1 MLQGER
7 AVLREFRRGDVEARF
22 AEQANDWALHAVAQE
37 APWQPQTLEQ
47 ALERFDRAGSG
58 GEPDRAN
65 VWFTVAR
72 RTDPEQAWV
81 GGAGLW
87 GLNEHQGTAHVG
99 ISLSRGARGEGLGTE
114 VLRLLGFY
122 AFRIRHLHRLSLETI
137 ATNEPMQRAARAAGF
152 VHEGTDR
159 ESAYV
164 LGERVHELRFGLL
177 CSEWAEY
184 APVPPDAPGA

>member
-7 AVLREFRRGDVEARF
+7 AVLREFRRGDVQPRF

-47 ALERFDRAGSG
+47 ALARYDRAGSSG
-58 GEPDRAN
+58 DPDPTN

-72 RTDPEQAWV
+72 RGDPELAWV

-99 ISLSRGARGEGLGTE
+99 ISLSRAARGQGLGTE
-114 VLRLLGFY
+114 VVRLLAYY
-122 AFRIRHLHRLSLETI
+122 AFRIRDLHRLSLETL
-137 ATNEPMQRAARAAGF
+137 ATNEPMLRAARAAGF

-164 LGERVHELRFGLL
+164 LGERVGELRFGLL
-177 CSEWAEY
+177 RSEWVEY
-184 APVPPDAPGA
+184 VPVPRDAAGT